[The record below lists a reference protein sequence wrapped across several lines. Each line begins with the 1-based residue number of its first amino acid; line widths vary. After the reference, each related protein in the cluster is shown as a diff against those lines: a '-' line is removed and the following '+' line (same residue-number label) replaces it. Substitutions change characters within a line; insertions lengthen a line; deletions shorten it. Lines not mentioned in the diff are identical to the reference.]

1 MDRVTNS
8 GVARR
13 RATRLAAVACL
24 ALSSCWRAAALGD
37 EPKALA
43 DRVAG
48 RDFPSVFQAWNPA
61 DNLPGE
67 HRLTTIARHDLV
79 FHAPGFFGLRWAGSS
94 EGLATEFTPA
104 SLEVGRRTR
113 ADLLRRNPNI
123 VLLAEIRYRDAHASY
138 LPPDHPWW
146 MRKDG
151 KIAPGWEEGGYFL
164 LDFTNPAF
172 RAHVARKAKA
182 VVESGVCDGIML
194 DWWNDDDAHLAL
206 VRAIRAAI
214 GDDALVLANANDRK
228 TPRTAPLLNGY
239 FMECYKSESAED
251 WRRIAD
257 TLVWAEAHLRPPRV
271 NCLETW
277 HHGSRQDPRRMRA
290 ATTLALTLS
299 DGYCLYSDPNPL
311 PTPDHL
317 HDWYPF
323 WDERLGRPM
332 AKGTRQADGSVRR
345 EFDGG
350 TVLHNPPGNAA
361 VTIEF
366 DAPRTSAATRTT
378 GRRFSVEDGDGDLF
392 LRTGE

>member
-1 MDRVTNS
+1 MFTFAWRS
-8 GVARR
+8 G
-13 RATRLAAVACL
+13 AVAAMAVAFTVFL
-24 ALSSCWRAAALGD
+24 RMPATLGD
-37 EPKALA
+37 EPKPLA

-67 HRLTTIARHDLV
+67 ERLTTLARHDLM
-79 FHAPGFFGLRWAGSS
+79 FHAPDFFGLRWAGAS

-104 SLEVGRRTR
+104 SLEAGRRMR

-151 KIAPGWEEGGYFL
+151 KLAPGWEEGGYFL

-182 VVESGVCDGIML
+182 VVDSGVCDGVML
-194 DWWNDDDAHLAL
+194 DWWNDDDDRVAL
-206 VRAIRAAI
+206 VREIRAAI
-214 GDDALVLANANDRK
+214 GDDALVLANANDRR

-239 FMECYKSESAED
+239 FMECYKAESAEE
-251 WRRIAD
+251 WRTIAD
-257 TLVWAEAHLRPPRV
+257 TLAWAETHLRPPRV

-277 HHGSRQDPRRMRA
+277 HQGSRQDLRRMRA
-290 ATTLALTLS
+290 TTTLALTLS
-299 DGYCLYSDPNPL
+299 DGYCLFSDPNPL

-323 WDERLGRPM
+323 WDEPLGRPR
-332 AKGTRQADGSVRR
+332 AKGARQADGSVRR
-345 EFDGG
+345 DFDRG
-350 TVLHNPPGNAA
+350 TALHNPPGNGP

-378 GRRFSVEDGDGDLF
+378 GRRFSVESGDGDLF
-392 LRTGE
+392 LDAAE